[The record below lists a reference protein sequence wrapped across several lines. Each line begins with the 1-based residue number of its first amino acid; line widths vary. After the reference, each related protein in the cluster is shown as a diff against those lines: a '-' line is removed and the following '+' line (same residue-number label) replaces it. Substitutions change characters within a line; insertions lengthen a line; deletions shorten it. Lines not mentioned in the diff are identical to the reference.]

1 MKRRRVAST
10 WTILLLSFAIAGLG
24 WRAIQSP
31 GIVRAQQSSSAPA
44 AQAQTPPQQG
54 ASTAAP
60 AQAAPPAAAA
70 QQAQTPAGASIKA
83 ETREVRVD
91 VVVTD
96 KKGNYVQDLTTNDF
110 RLYED
115 DKQQSI
121 NSFSFGADPNIPVE
135 AKRHYMVLFFD
146 NSSMDLGDQP
156 RARAA
161 AGKFIDAYAGE
172 DRVMAIVNFGGTMQF
187 AQNFTMDATRLHQA
201 VSGISTSSLSSNPTA
216 SNGGDIA
223 SSPGGAINT
232 NAPSGLQTGLPSL
245 GNAEGN
251 FGAYT
256 LLLSL
261 RQMAK
266 SLAPIPGRKSL
277 ILFTAGFELNPER
290 FSELTATID
299 ACNKANV
306 AVYPLDVRG
315 LVSGFSQM
323 LGSGTQRTF
332 ASAHNSGAR
341 WNAAG
346 LSDGSTS
353 AAASSA
359 TTQSSQAG
367 FQLAAYHPMSA
378 AAVAEPQHGGGA
390 GGGGAGGGHGG
401 GGGTGGGGTGG
412 GGTGGGGTGGGGTG
426 GGAGGGKGG
435 SGGGTGGGTGGGKG
449 GTGGGTGTGR
459 PTVGNPYSNTP
470 YNQARQIVPQ
480 FPTTASTNQQVM
492 YMLASGTGGFPIL
505 NTNDLMSGLEKIARE
520 QSQYYLLGY
529 APAESPAGS
538 CHALKVKV
546 ERSGTTV
553 RSRSGFCNIVSTDL
567 LAGKPIEKEMESRA
581 SAAGTSGGNAVVS
594 GKPGA
599 GAGGTGSLEA
609 PFFYTAPNEARV
621 HLAVEVPTAS
631 IDCPKV
637 KGKYHADVNVLG
649 IAYRPDGTVASRF
662 SDEVTLDM
670 EKDQWEKFM
679 QAPMQY
685 QNQFSVAPG
694 QYRLSVVVS
703 GGGDKFAK
711 FETPLTVDP
720 YDGKKFSLS
729 GVALSNQFQPVS
741 EMGSTL
747 DADLLADRAPLVVR
761 NLEITPSAD
770 NRFKKTDKVAVY
782 AQIYAPQLAAEN
794 PPTVKCTYLVLDP
807 KTGKTLGSM
816 PGIDMASYIQKR
828 NPVIPVALKLPL
840 ENFPVGE
847 YTLKIQASQSDGALT
862 QIRTVNFAV
871 E

>member
-1 MKRRRVAST
+1 MIRKLAACT
-10 WTILLLSFAIAGLG
+10 LTILVLISAAGAII
-24 WRAIQSP
+24 WRAVQAP
-31 GIVRAQQSSSAPA
+31 GIVRAQQSSPAPA
-44 AQAQTPPQQG
+44 AQAPAPQQQG
-54 ASTAAP
+54 A
-60 AQAAPPAAAA
+60 PPDTT
-70 QQAQTPAGASIKA
+70 QQAQTPASGAIKA

-115 DKQQSI
+115 DKQQTI
-121 NSFSFGADPNIPVE
+121 NSFSFGADPNAPIE

-146 NSSMDLGDQP
+146 NSSMELSDQP

-187 AQNFTMDATRLHQA
+187 AQNFTMDANRLKQA
-201 VSGISTSSLSSNPTA
+201 VSGISTSSVSPNASA
-216 SNGGDIA
+216 SNSGNIA
-223 SSPGGAINT
+223 NSPSGAINT

-261 RQMAK
+261 RQLAK
-266 SLAPIPGRKSL
+266 SLTPIPGRKSL

-315 LVSGFSQM
+315 LVSGLSQL

-332 ASAHNSGAR
+332 ASAQYSDSG
-341 WNAAG
+341 WNAMR
-346 LSDGSTS
+346 STEGSAHRATS
-353 AAASSA
+353 SPAA
-359 TTQSSQAG
+359 QSPRAG
-367 FQLAAYHPMSA
+367 FQLAAYHASSSA
-378 AAVAEPQHGGGA
+378 LVAEPQHGGGGGA
-390 GGGGAGGGHGG
+390 GGGAGGGHG

-412 GGTGGGGTGGGGTG
+412 GGTGGGKGGTG
-426 GGAGGGKGG
+426 GG
-435 SGGGTGGGTGGGKG
+435 TGGTGGGKG
-449 GTGGGTGTGR
+449 GTGGGTGTGSR
-459 PTVGNPYSNTP
+459 PTGGSPYGNTP

-480 FPTTASTNQQVM
+480 FPTTATTNQQVM

-529 APAESPAGS
+529 APGESPAGS

-546 ERSGTTV
+546 ERSGTNV
-553 RSRSGFCNIVSTDL
+553 RARSGFCNIVPTDP

-581 SAAGTSGGNAVVS
+581 SAAGTAIGNTTASAKAGGPS
-594 GKPGA
+594 GA
-599 GAGGTGSLEA
+599 GSLQA

-621 HLAVEVPTAS
+621 HLAIEVPTES
-631 IDCPKV
+631 IDLPKV

-670 EKDQWEKFM
+670 EKDQWEKFTR
-679 QAPMQY
+679 APMQY

-711 FETPLTVDP
+711 FEIPLTVDP

-729 GVALSNQFQPVS
+729 AVALSNQFQPVS

-770 NRFKKTDKVAVY
+770 NHFKKTDKVAVY
-782 AQIYAPQLAAEN
+782 AQIYAPQLSDAN
-794 PPTVKCTYLVLDP
+794 PPTVKCTYLILDP

-816 PGIDMASYIQKR
+816 PGIDLAAYIQKG
-828 NPVIPVALKLPL
+828 NPVIPVALKLPV
-840 ENFPVGE
+840 ENFPPGE
-847 YTLKIQASQSDGALT
+847 YVLKIQASQSDGALT
-862 QIRTVNFAV
+862 QIRSASFAV
-871 E
+871 EP

>member
-1 MKRRRVAST
+1 MNRRRLAFT
-10 WTILLLSFAIAGLG
+10 FTMLLLCFAVGDLG
-24 WRAIQSP
+24 WRAIRSP
-31 GIVRAQQSSSAPA
+31 EIARAQQSSSAPA
-44 AQAQTPPQQG
+44 AQAQNPPQQG
-54 ASTAAP
+54 AAP
-60 AQAAPPAAAA
+60 
-70 QQAQTPAGASIKA
+70 QAQTPAGGSIKA

-115 DKQQSI
+115 DKQQTI
-121 NSFSFGADPNIPVE
+121 NSFTFGADPTIPLE

-146 NSSMDLGDQP
+146 NASMELSDQP

-172 DRVMAIVNFGGTMQF
+172 DRVMAVVNFGGTMQF

-201 VSGISTSSLSSNPTA
+201 VSGISTSSVATNASA
-216 SNGGDIA
+216 SNGGSA
-223 SSPGGAINT
+223 AGGAINT
-232 NAPSGLQTGLPSL
+232 NTPSGLQTGMPSL
-245 GNAEGN
+245 GNSEGA

-261 RQMAK
+261 RQLAK

-315 LVSGFSQM
+315 LVAGISQL
-323 LGSGTQRTF
+323 LGSGTQQTF
-332 ASAHNSGAR
+332 ASAQNSGSS
-341 WNAAG
+341 WNA
-346 LSDGSTS
+346 S
-353 AAASSA
+353 ASSDSTA
-359 TTQSSQAG
+359 HAAPASAMARYSQAG
-367 FQLAAYHPMSA
+367 LQLAAYHPASA
-378 AAVAEPQHGGGA
+378 ALVAEPQHGGGT
-390 GGGGAGGGHGG
+390 GGGAGGGHGG
-401 GGGTGGGGTGG
+401 GGTGGGAG
-412 GGTGGGGTGGGGTG
+412 GGTGGGTG

-435 SGGGTGGGTGGGKG
+435 TGGGTGGTGGGKG

-459 PTVGNPYSNTP
+459 PTVGSPYANSP

-480 FPTTASTNQQVM
+480 FPTNATTNQQVM
-492 YMLASGTGGFPIL
+492 YALASGTGGFPIL
-505 NTNDLMSGLEKIARE
+505 NTNDLMSGLETIARE

-529 APAESPAGS
+529 TPPESAAGS

-553 RSRSGFCNIVSTDL
+553 RARSGFCNIYSTDL

-581 SAAGTSGGNAVVS
+581 SAAGTSA
-594 GKPGA
+594 A
-599 GAGGTGSLEA
+599 TAAGGATAPGGAASTGSLEA

-621 HLAVEVPTAS
+621 HLAMEVPTSS
-631 IDCPKV
+631 IDVPKV

-711 FETPLTVDP
+711 FETPLSVDP

-729 GVALSNQFQPVS
+729 GVAMSNQFQPVS
-741 EMGSTL
+741 ELGGTL

-782 AQIYAPQLAAEN
+782 AQIYAPQLATDN
-794 PPTVKCTYLVLDP
+794 PPTVKCTYLIADP
-807 KTGKTLGSM
+807 KTGKTLGSLA
-816 PGIDMASYIQKR
+816 GIDMTPYIQKG
-828 NPVIPVALKLPL
+828 NPVIPVALKLPV

-847 YTLKIQASQSDGALT
+847 YTLKIQATQSDGVLT